1 MIDRNRHDSPESS
14 EDELGRLLRAAGPR
28 LDVAGGRS
36 ARVQH
41 SVRDAWR
48 AAIRRRTSRR
58 RMAIGITLLST
69 AAVVIIALGVGRP
82 NRVPVPASAATV
94 ALLERTE
101 GTVEAF
107 TAGSAGSA
115 GSVDPAH
122 PTMPRRLTASASVQ
136 AGEWV
141 ATGAT
146 ARAALRL
153 TTGVSLR
160 LDTDTRARLDSDAV
174 IELVAGAVYI
184 DSGEAAGGLEVRTP
198 LGTARDIGTQFEV
211 RVDEASTRVRV
222 RDGIV
227 EVRQGD
233 RAMSAHRGTEL
244 TVMADSAISEAVA
257 PFGPEWDWTARLA
270 PPIET
275 DGQPLAVFLE
285 AVSREH
291 GWSVRYSEA
300 GLARYAADSVMHGS
314 VAGLPPCEAVAVM
327 LTSSGLEHHF
337 DNGEIVVSGAVDME
351 MDQVERR

>member
-1 MIDRNRHDSPESS
+1 MIDRDRNDSPASS
-14 EDELGRLLRAAGPR
+14 EDALGRLLRAAGPR
-28 LDVAGGRS
+28 LDVAGSRS

-48 AAIRRRTSRR
+48 ADVRRRTSRR
-58 RMAIGITLLST
+58 RMAIGIALFST
-69 AAVVIIALGVGRP
+69 AAVVMIAVGVGRP
-82 NRVPVPASAATV
+82 DRVPVPASAATV

-101 GTVEAF
+101 GTVEAL
-107 TAGSAGSA
+107 TAGPADRTTARTLTTSA
-115 GSVDPAH
+115 P
-122 PTMPRRLTASASVQ
+122 VQ

-141 ATGAT
+141 TTGAN

-291 GWSVRYSEA
+291 GWRVRYA
-300 GLARYAADSVMHGS
+300 DAPLARYAADSIMHGS
-314 VAGLPPCEAVAVM
+314 VVGLPPREAVAVM

-337 DNGEIVVSGAVDME
+337 DNGEIVVSGAVDMV
-351 MDQVERR
+351 QVERR

>member
-1 MIDRNRHDSPESS
+1 MIDRDRNDAPASS

-28 LDVAGGRS
+28 LDVAGSRS

-48 AAIRRRTSRR
+48 ADVRRRTSRR

-69 AAVVIIALGVGRP
+69 AAVVMIAVGVGRP
-82 NRVPVPASAATV
+82 DRVPVPASAATV

-101 GTVEAF
+101 GTVEAL

-115 GSVDPAH
+115 DPAH

-141 ATGAT
+141 ATGAN

-160 LDTDTRARLDSDAV
+160 LDTDTRARLDSAAV

-291 GWSVRYSEA
+291 GWRVRYA
-300 GLARYAADSVMHGS
+300 DPPLARYAADSVMHGS
-314 VAGLPPCEAVAVM
+314 VAGLPPREAVAVM

-337 DNGEIVVSGAVDME
+337 DNGEIVVSGAME

>member
-1 MIDRNRHDSPESS
+1 MIDRDRNDSSATS

-28 LDVAGGRS
+28 LDVAGSRA

-48 AAIRRRTSRR
+48 VDVRRRTSRR
-58 RMAIGITLLST
+58 RMAIGITLLSA
-69 AAVVIIALGVGRP
+69 AAVVMLALGVGRP
-82 NRVPVPASAATV
+82 DRVPVPVSAATV
-94 ALLERTE
+94 ALLERME
-101 GTVEAF
+101 GTVEA
-107 TAGSAGSA
+107 
-115 GSVDPAH
+115 
-122 PTMPRRLTASASVQ
+122 LTADRTTARTLMTSAPVH

-141 ATGAT
+141 TTGAN

-153 TTGVSLR
+153 ATGVSLR

-275 DGQPLAVFLE
+275 DGQPLAVLLE

-291 GWSVRYSEA
+291 GWSVRYA
-300 GLARYAADSVMHGS
+300 DAPLARYAADSIMHGS
-314 VAGLPPCEAVAVM
+314 VVGLPAREAVAVM

-337 DNGEIVVSGAVDME
+337 DNGEIVVSGAVD
-351 MDQVERR
+351 

>member
-1 MIDRNRHDSPESS
+1 M
-14 EDELGRLLRAAGPR
+14 
-28 LDVAGGRS
+28 
-36 ARVQH
+36 
-41 SVRDAWR
+41 
-48 AAIRRRTSRR
+48 
-58 RMAIGITLLST
+58 
-69 AAVVIIALGVGRP
+69 
-82 NRVPVPASAATV
+82 
-94 ALLERTE
+94 
-101 GTVEAF
+101 
-107 TAGSAGSA
+107 
-115 GSVDPAH
+115 
-122 PTMPRRLTASASVQ
+122 
-136 AGEWV
+136 
-141 ATGAT
+141 
-146 ARAALRL
+146 
-153 TTGVSLR
+153 SLR

-184 DSGEAAGGLEVRTP
+184 DSGKAAGGLEVRTP

-244 TVMADSAISEAVA
+244 TVTADSAISEAVA

-291 GWSVRYSEA
+291 GWRVRYA
-300 GLARYAADSVMHGS
+300 DAPLARYAADSIMHGS
-314 VAGLPPCEAVAVM
+314 VVGLPPREAVAVM

-337 DNGEIVVSGAVDME
+337 DNGEIVVSGAMDMDQV
-351 MDQVERR
+351 DQVERR